1 MMTLTS
7 RREILFLYD
16 IRMGNPNGD
25 PDENRPRSLP
35 DGRFYVTDVRLKRF
49 ARDYWA
55 MRDQDI
61 LVGNIEGR
69 TTNLTGRVAHH
80 LEKIGKAKADGKELV
95 DILLDSFIDARC
107 FGSSLAF
114 KGKKDE
120 EDADEAPATATGELQ
135 LEPVEAAPV
144 GSKKAKGK
152 KNTTEWQPKPSP
164 KTLTGAVQFNMGEVL
179 HEAEE
184 IQIQGTS
191 VFSSDEEKGA
201 GTFTNYAALRYAL
214 IAFHGVANEHSAKK
228 SRLTDA
234 DYDALLRALW
244 NGVRSAGNTRTKIGQ
259 VPRLLVSVEY
269 NPGEEFQFGNLMDY
283 VKLQAA
289 HGKPERAW
297 ATPDDYRVDLS
308 RLLERLDGQRARIAQ
323 VRHEVSPDLG
333 FTDPGLPAD
342 WRPLGFDRPA

>member
-1 MMTLTS
+1 MKMLSS
-7 RREILFLYD
+7 RREILFGYD

-49 ARDYWA
+49 ARDYIA
-55 MRDQDI
+55 AQGQDI

-69 TTNLTGRVAHH
+69 TTNLTGRVAHY
-80 LEKIGKAKADGKELV
+80 LESIGKAKANGEELV
-95 DILLDSFIDARC
+95 KILLDAFIDARW

-114 KGKKDE
+114 KKQD
-120 EDADEAPATATGELQ
+120 DW
-135 LEPVEAAPV
+135 EP
-144 GSKKAKGK
+144 K
-152 KNTTEWQPKPSP
+152 TLP

-191 VFSSDEEKGA
+191 VFGSDEEKKQ

-228 SRLTDA
+228 SHMTDA
-234 DYDALLRALW
+234 DYDSLLLALW

-259 VPRLLVSVEY
+259 VPRLLLSVEY
-269 NPGEEFQFGNLMDY
+269 QPGEEFQFGNLMDY
-283 VKLQAA
+283 VKLHAIT
-289 HGKPERAW
+289 GKPERAW
-297 ATPDDYRVDLS
+297 ASPDDYQMDLS
-308 RLLERLDGQRARIAQ
+308 RLLERLNSQRARIAQ
-323 VRHEVSPDLG
+323 VRYAVSPDLQFAG
-333 FTDPGLPAD
+333 SGIPAE
-342 WRPLGFDRPA
+342 WQLLGFDQPG

>member
-1 MMTLTS
+1 MTILTS
-7 RREILFLYD
+7 RREMFFGYD

-49 ARDYWA
+49 ARDYLA
-55 MRDQDI
+55 ALGQEI

-69 TTNLTGRVAHH
+69 TTNLTGRVADH
-80 LEKIGKAKADGKELV
+80 LQKTCKAKANGEELV
-95 DILLDSFIDARC
+95 NILLDAFIDARW

-114 KGKKDE
+114 KEQGDWKLK
-120 EDADEAPATATGELQ
+120 
-135 LEPVEAAPV
+135 PV
-144 GSKKAKGK
+144 
-152 KNTTEWQPKPSP
+152 P

-191 VFSSDEEKGA
+191 VFGSLEERTQ

-214 IAFHGVANEHSAKK
+214 IGFHGVANEHSAEK
-228 SRLTDA
+228 SHMTDA
-234 DYDALLRALW
+234 DYNTLLRALW

-269 NPGEEFQFGNLMDY
+269 QPGEEFQFGNLMDY

-289 HGKPERAW
+289 TGKPERAW
-297 ATPDDYRVDLS
+297 ASPDDYLMDLS

-323 VRHEVSPDLG
+323 VRYEVSPDLQFVG
-333 FTDPGLPAD
+333 SGIPAD
-342 WRPLGFDRPA
+342 WSPLGFDQPA

>member
-1 MMTLTS
+1 MSTLSS
-7 RREILFLYD
+7 RREPLFIYD

-49 ARDYWA
+49 ARDYLA
-55 MRDQDI
+55 AQGQEI
-61 LVGNIEGR
+61 LVGSIEGR

-80 LEKIGKAKADGKELV
+80 LEKVGKAKANGEELV
-95 DILLDSFIDARC
+95 NILLDAFIDARW

-114 KGKKDE
+114 KKQDDWE
-120 EDADEAPATATGELQ
+120 
-135 LEPVEAAPV
+135 
-144 GSKKAKGK
+144 
-152 KNTTEWQPKPSP
+152 PKPLP

-191 VFSSDEEKGA
+191 VFGSDEEKKQ

-214 IAFHGVANEHSAKK
+214 IAFHGIANEHSAKK
-228 SRLTDA
+228 SRMSDT
-234 DYDALLRALW
+234 DYDTLLQALW

-259 VPRLLVSVEY
+259 VPRLLLSVEY
-269 NPGEEFQFGNLMDY
+269 QPGEEFQFGNLMDY

-289 HGKPERAW
+289 TGKPERAW
-297 ATPDDYRVDLS
+297 ASPDDYRVDLS
-308 RLLERLDGQRARIAQ
+308 RLLERLNNQRARIAQ
-323 VRHEVSPDLG
+323 VRYELSPDLQFVG
-333 FTDPGLPAD
+333 AGIPAD

>member
-1 MMTLTS
+1 MNTLSS
-7 RREILFLYD
+7 RRELLFLYD

-49 ARDYWA
+49 ARDYLEA
-55 MRDQDI
+55 QGQEI

-114 KGKKDE
+114 KGQNGWE
-120 EDADEAPATATGELQ
+120 
-135 LEPVEAAPV
+135 
-144 GSKKAKGK
+144 
-152 KNTTEWQPKPSP
+152 PKPLP
-164 KTLTGAVQFNMGEVL
+164 KTLTGAVQLNMGEVL
-179 HEAEE
+179 HEASE

-191 VFSSDEEKGA
+191 VFGSDEDKSQ

-228 SRLTDA
+228 SHLSDA
-234 DYDALLRALW
+234 DYDTLLRACW
-244 NGVRSAGNTRTKIGQ
+244 NGVRAAGNTRTTVGQ
-259 VPRLLVSVEY
+259 VPRLLISVEY
-269 NPGEEFQFGNLMDY
+269 KPGEEFQFGNLMDY
-283 VKLQAA
+283 VKLQAVD
-289 HGKPERAW
+289 GKPERTW
-297 ATPDDYRVDLS
+297 ASPDDYRVDLS
-308 RLLERLDGQRARIAQ
+308 RLLARLDGQRARIAR
-323 VRHEVSPDLG
+323 VRCEVSPDLSFHG
-333 FTDPGLPAD
+333 DGLPAD
-342 WRPLGFDRPA
+342 WRPLGFDQPV

>member
-1 MMTLTS
+1 MTTLSS

-25 PDENRPRSLP
+25 PDENRPRALP

-49 ARDYWA
+49 ARDYLA
-55 MRDQDI
+55 AQGQEI

-69 TTNLTGRVAHH
+69 TTNLTGRVAYH
-80 LEKIGKAKADGKELV
+80 LDKNGQTKANGEVLV
-95 DILLDSFIDARC
+95 NILLDSFIDARC

-114 KGKKDE
+114 KRQDDWE
-120 EDADEAPATATGELQ
+120 
-135 LEPVEAAPV
+135 
-144 GSKKAKGK
+144 
-152 KNTTEWQPKPSP
+152 PKPMP
-164 KTLTGAVQFNMGEVL
+164 KTLTGALQFNMGEVL

-191 VFSSDEEKGA
+191 VFGRDEEKTQ

-228 SRLTDA
+228 SRMTDA
-234 DYDALLRALW
+234 DYDVLLRALW

-283 VKLQAA
+283 VKLRAA
-289 HGKPERAW
+289 NEKPERTW
-297 ATPDDYRVDLS
+297 ASPDDYLVDLS
-308 RLLERLDGQRARIAQ
+308 RLLDRLGSQNARITR
-323 VRHEVSPDLG
+323 VRCECSPDLR
-333 FTDPGLPAD
+333 FTDPGIPKT
-342 WRPLGFDRPA
+342 WQPLSFDSPV

>member
-1 MMTLTS
+1 MTILTS
-7 RREILFLYD
+7 RREMFFGYD

-49 ARDYWA
+49 ARDYLA
-55 MRDQDI
+55 ALGQEI

-80 LEKIGKAKADGKELV
+80 LEKTGKAKANGKELV
-95 DILLDSFIDARC
+95 DILLDAFIDARW

-114 KGKKDE
+114 KKQ
-120 EDADEAPATATGELQ
+120 EDWE
-135 LEPVEAAPV
+135 
-144 GSKKAKGK
+144 
-152 KNTTEWQPKPSP
+152 PKPLP

-179 HEAEE
+179 HDAEE

-191 VFSSDEEKGA
+191 VFGSLEEKTQ

-214 IAFHGVANEHSAKK
+214 IGFHGVANEHSAKD
-228 SRLTDA
+228 SHMSDA
-234 DYDALLRALW
+234 DYEVLLRALW

-269 NPGEEFQFGNLMDY
+269 QPGEEFQFGNLMDY

-289 HGKPERAW
+289 TGKPERAW
-297 ATPDDYRVDLS
+297 ASPDDYQMDLS

-323 VRHEVSPDLG
+323 VRYEVSPDLQFVG
-333 FTDPGLPAD
+333 SGIPAD
-342 WRPLGFDRPA
+342 WSPLGFDQPA

>member
-1 MMTLTS
+1 MTTLSS
-7 RREILFLYD
+7 RRELLFLYD

-49 ARDYWA
+49 ARDFLA
-55 MRDQDI
+55 AQGQDI

-80 LEKIGKAKADGKELV
+80 LEKIGKAKANGEELV
-95 DILLDSFIDARC
+95 DILLDCFIDARC

-114 KGKKDE
+114 KKQDGWE
-120 EDADEAPATATGELQ
+120 
-135 LEPVEAAPV
+135 
-144 GSKKAKGK
+144 
-152 KNTTEWQPKPSP
+152 PKPSP

-179 HEAEE
+179 HEASE

-191 VFSSDEEKGA
+191 VFGSDEDKTQ

-228 SRLTDA
+228 SRLTDD
-234 DYDALLRALW
+234 DYDTLLRAFW
-244 NGVRSAGNTRTKIGQ
+244 NGVRACGNTRTKVGQ

-289 HGKPERAW
+289 NGKPERIW
-297 ATPDDYRVDLS
+297 ASPDDYRVDLS
-308 RLLERLDGQRARIAQ
+308 RLLERFAGQRKRIAQ
-323 VRHEVSPDLG
+323 VRYEVSPDLSFSG
-333 FTDPGLPAD
+333 EGLPAD
-342 WRPLGFDRPA
+342 WNPLGFDQTA

>member
-1 MMTLTS
+1 MTTLSS
-7 RREILFLYD
+7 RRELLFLYD

-49 ARDYWA
+49 ARDYLA
-55 MRDQDI
+55 AQGQEI

-69 TTNLTGRVAHH
+69 TTNLTGRIAHH
-80 LEKIGKAKADGKELV
+80 LDKIGKAKANGEELV
-95 DILLDSFIDARC
+95 NILLDAFIDARW

-114 KGKKDE
+114 KKQ
-120 EDADEAPATATGELQ
+120 EDWE
-135 LEPVEAAPV
+135 
-144 GSKKAKGK
+144 
-152 KNTTEWQPKPSP
+152 PKPLP

-191 VFSSDEEKGA
+191 VFGSDEEKKQ

-228 SRLTDA
+228 SRMSDA
-234 DYDALLRALW
+234 DYDVLLRALW

-259 VPRLLVSVEY
+259 VPRLLLSVEY
-269 NPGEEFQFGNLMDY
+269 QPGEEFQFGNLMDY

-289 HGKPERAW
+289 GGKPERAW
-297 ATPDDYRVDLS
+297 ASPDDYRLDLS
-308 RLLERLDGQRARIAQ
+308 RLLERISSQQARIAQ
-323 VRHEVSPDLG
+323 VRYELSPDIG
-333 FTDPGLPAD
+333 FAGPSIPAG
-342 WRPLGFDRPA
+342 WRPLGFDQPV

>member
-1 MMTLTS
+1 MSTLSS
-7 RREILFLYD
+7 RREIFFGYD

-49 ARDYWA
+49 ARDYVA
-55 MRDQDI
+55 AQGQEI

-80 LEKIGKAKADGKELV
+80 LEKMGKAKANGDELV
-95 DILLDSFIDARC
+95 TILLNAFIDARW

-114 KGKKDE
+114 KKQ
-120 EDADEAPATATGELQ
+120 EDWE
-135 LEPVEAAPV
+135 
-144 GSKKAKGK
+144 
-152 KNTTEWQPKPSP
+152 PKPLP

-191 VFSSDEEKGA
+191 VFGSDEEKKQ

-228 SRLTDA
+228 SRMTDA

-259 VPRLLVSVEY
+259 VPRLLLSVEY
-269 NPGEEFQFGNLMDY
+269 QPGEEFQFGNLMDY
-283 VKLQAA
+283 VKLHAA
-289 HGKPERAW
+289 TSKPERAW
-297 ATPDDYRVDLS
+297 ASPEDYRMDLS
-308 RLLERLDGQRARIAQ
+308 LLLERLDGQRARIAQ
-323 VRHEVSPDLG
+323 VRYEASPDLQFVG
-333 FTDPGLPAD
+333 SGIPAD

>member
-1 MMTLTS
+1 MFTLSS
-7 RREILFLYD
+7 RREIFFSYD

-49 ARDYWA
+49 ARDYIA
-55 MRDQDI
+55 TKNQDI

-69 TTNLTGRVAHH
+69 TTNLTGRVAHY
-80 LEKIGKAKADGKELV
+80 LEKVGKAKANGEELV
-95 DILLDSFIDARC
+95 NILLDAFIDARW

-114 KGKKDE
+114 KKQ
-120 EDADEAPATATGELQ
+120 EDWE
-135 LEPVEAAPV
+135 
-144 GSKKAKGK
+144 
-152 KNTTEWQPKPSP
+152 PKPLP

-191 VFSSDEEKGA
+191 VFGSDEEKKQ

-228 SRLTDA
+228 SRMTDA

-259 VPRLLVSVEY
+259 VPRLLLSVEY
-269 NPGEEFQFGNLMDY
+269 QPGEEFQFGNLMDY

-289 HGKPERAW
+289 TGKPERAW
-297 ATPDDYRVDLS
+297 ASPDDYQVDLS
-308 RLLERLDGQRARIAQ
+308 RLLERLNSQRARIAQ
-323 VRHEVSPDLG
+323 VRYELSPDLHFAG
-333 FTDPGLPAD
+333 SGIPAD